1 MGGAEGTP
9 PATTVVLRDAAGRPT
24 TDPATAV
31 QGEIVERDAHDHS
44 ERRTRFFLA
53 ERELPSWLP
62 IGEAA
67 FLIWVLV
74 ALMIVWLSVGLILV
88 LT

>member
-1 MGGAEGTP
+1 MGSAEGSS

-24 TDPATAV
+24 SDPAAAV

-62 IGEAA
+62 VGEAA
-67 FLIWVLV
+67 FLLWVLV
-74 ALMIVWLSVGLILV
+74 ALMLVWLAVGLILI